1 MSFNKFQ
8 NIVDIFCDVLTTLV
22 LFVGFIVISG
32 ITMYCVINKEFIVVM
47 VGVVSSLSVLA
58 AFLGVVCTIIDRRR
72 KLKEIK

>member
-32 ITMYCVINKEFIVVM
+32 ITIYCVINKEFIVVM